1 MPVTFAVAI
10 ETLCSLIRTA
20 RLFHSSA
27 KRALLHDPTRALVNN
42 KIVWLWHRMSSLMQE
57 LLRKPALGLHVKRLD
72 YFPEYWYLLEV
83 GGASDLDYSNWILTL
98 GLLCPSIFSL
108 TVPVN
113 LPKGSAA
120 AAAFR
125 SLARRSDPRHL
136 RLELADDEDELW
148 SRCLNRCQDF
158 LAGLDLSRCESLQL
172 PPIDGENS
180 GPPHRAPILISTKCL
195 IVQECFEVSDP
206 DFLSRYFDLRNVRS
220 VEIRPSDPETMNL
233 SLLRSFPPTLETLVV
248 HGTAVWLRPA
258 WNGMSFPRLTQLT
271 LHSFVLDLG
280 DLVDIV
286 RRFPVIRSL
295 DFTRSMW
302 TDDSITDRVWL
313 ESLPSLRHLQ
323 TLRTGTIYCK
333 STSACT
339 RIRKAITGYCHRNSI
354 SVTCRVKRR
363 AARSGSF
370 SSVDTD
376 SELCDG
382 TPRGVCCGDPPDL
395 DEQQSV
401 GDFEDQQN
409 RSEDDDG
416 DWVISDWLRGVSV
429 ADSDVPDCERF
440 NRDGVPWHW
449 VFDARGRPTAVPD
462 DLAFY
467 PPAAASADEA
477 ALSDDED
484 DVGTEASVE
493 YLPPFPDAPRLED
506 GYEAHDADDDDGE
519 GDGFGP
525 EPWLTWSEFCDFDA
539 ADSAWVRFD
548 IDDEG
553 EEMSSSEGE
562 VNAEEE
568 CESEDDELVSEDGL
582 PPRF

>member
-1 MPVTFAVAI
+1 MPDHPRKQRRTRSRSPSLDPPRRATIKDLSEEAIDLVCAFIRDENITRIAI

-72 YFPEYWYLLEV
+72 YFPE
-83 GGASDLDYSNWILTL
+83 
-98 GLLCPSIFSL
+98 
-108 TVPVN
+108 
-113 LPKGSAA
+113 
-120 AAAFR
+120 
-125 SLARRSDPRHL
+125 
-136 RLELADDEDELW
+136 
-148 SRCLNRCQDF
+148 
-158 LAGLDLSRCESLQL
+158 
-172 PPIDGENS
+172 
-180 GPPHRAPILISTKCL
+180 
-195 IVQECFEVSDP
+195 
-206 DFLSRYFDLRNVRS
+206 
-220 VEIRPSDPETMNL
+220 
-233 SLLRSFPPTLETLVV
+233 
-248 HGTAVWLRPA
+248 
-258 WNGMSFPRLTQLT
+258 
-271 LHSFVLDLG
+271 
-280 DLVDIV
+280 
-286 RRFPVIRSL
+286 
-295 DFTRSMW
+295 
-302 TDDSITDRVWL
+302 
-313 ESLPSLRHLQ
+313 
-323 TLRTGTIYCK
+323 
-333 STSACT
+333 
-339 RIRKAITGYCHRNSI
+339 
-354 SVTCRVKRR
+354 VKRR

-409 RSEDDDG
+409 RSEDDDD
-416 DWVISDWLRGVSV
+416 DWVLSDWLRGVSV
-429 ADSDVPDCERF
+429 SESDIPDYERF
-440 NRDGVPWHW
+440 SRDGVSWHW
-449 VFDARGRPTAVPD
+449 KFDARGRPTAVPD

-493 YLPPFPDAPRLED
+493 YLPPFPDVPRLED

-562 VNAEEE
+562 VNEEEE